1 MKKLMQRKSSQLRKE
16 CPDLCDAG
24 AALKPIVQFRVRYDR
39 WIKGVKAHF
48 LQA

>member
-24 AALKPIVQFRVRYDR
+24 AALKPIEPTSQLVN
-39 WIKGVKAHF
+39 
-48 LQA
+48 

>member
-24 AALKPIVQFRVRYDR
+24 AA
-39 WIKGVKAHF
+39 IKAIELTSQLVN
-48 LQA
+48 